1 MLPLD
6 LHVLS
11 LPLAF
16 ILSQDQTLHCIMFL
30 YFQFDADTYN
40 PSKEL
45 TLLDKLYFSVLA
57 SCTVDQSFHWTSL
70 TPLGETPFSIG
81 AAKVRVIFEFPNL
94 FSKIFH
100 FLSRNATVLFQNSQ
114 PFSSPSLKRECKGTT
129 FFFTSKSF
137 SHTIRHNLRPWTH
150 NSLRFTAVWHCY
162 NFVKIRNCISPS
174 HSHGDFPPNE
184 GL

>member
-1 MLPLD
+1 MPQKRASCSRVTHPCAGRHQELLLTLMLPLD

-57 SCTVDQSFHWTSL
+57 SCTVISLFNELLNSSF
-70 TPLGETPFSIG
+70 EARFSNG
-81 AAKVRVIFEFPNL
+81 AAKVRIIFKLPN
-94 FSKIFH
+94 F
-100 FLSRNATVLFQNSQ
+100 FLNYFQIYVFQ
-114 PFSSPSLKRECKGTT
+114 
-129 FFFTSKSF
+129 
-137 SHTIRHNLRPWTH
+137 
-150 NSLRFTAVWHCY
+150 
-162 NFVKIRNCISPS
+162 
-174 HSHGDFPPNE
+174 
-184 GL
+184 